1 MTGTTRRG
9 PGRGI
14 VAGNWKMHMTAG
26 AATTAVT
33 ELLTGLAADAS
44 GAVHVPGEVLIFPPY
59 TAMNAVRAA
68 LAGQTWAQ
76 LGGQNSHWAD
86 HGAFTGEISPGML
99 VDAGC
104 RAVLVGHSERRTLFG
119 ETDEVVARKVAAAL
133 TAGLLP
139 VICVGE
145 SQAERAAEETAGVLE
160 RQVTNAVAG
169 LADGVIADLV
179 FAYEPVWA
187 IGTGLAASAADA
199 VTAAATIRAALS
211 ASVREGV
218 RVLYGGS
225 VKLDNVAEFMGRPEV
240 DGVLVGGASLDG
252 RGFAKL
258 ALAGLGAR
266 P

>member
-1 MTGTTRRG
+1 MTANTRRG

-26 AATTAVT
+26 AATMAVA
-33 ELLTGLAADAS
+33 ELLAGLAADTP
-44 GAVHVPGEVLIFPPY
+44 GAVHVPGEVMIFPPY
-59 TAMNAVRAA
+59 TALGAVRTG
-68 LAGQTWAQ
+68 LVGQAWVEF
-76 LGGQNSHWAD
+76 GGQNVHWAD
-86 HGAFTGEISPGML
+86 HGAYTGEISPGML

-119 ETDEVVARKVAAAL
+119 ETDDVIARKLAAAL

-139 VICVGE
+139 VVCVGE
-145 SQAERAAEETAGVLE
+145 SQAERAAGETASVLA
-160 RQVTNAVAG
+160 RQVTKAVNGLTDNVVAG
-169 LADGVIADLV
+169 LV

-187 IGTGLAASAADA
+187 IGTGLAAAATDA
-199 VTAAATIRAALS
+199 VAAAATIRAALP
-211 ASVREGV
+211 ASVRDAV